1 MMGLTALRAE
11 VTAITGAR
19 SIPMQQ
25 IGIGAGDILDTIGRN
40 YLDDI
45 IRAVGRGSIG
55 SVVKRVL
62 GPAGLVA
69 DAAAAGGA
77 IGGAI
82 TGIVNPYGEDGVNPY
97 TELKNQGII
106 GLGPAEFGWD
116 LGKRIRKGWDNLSQ
130 LDQEEGANSA
140 APISPLQL
148 DLGDILPSP
157 SIPSPSIPSPL
168 TPSPGEEII
177 PIPLP
182 VPLPLPGE
190 EENLLPQDKT
200 RIVANVGFRLLN
212 PSDFTKDYE
221 DLILDEEDI
230 PPPGTIKPIRPS
242 ASPTSWVSVT
252 APEVKAI
259 VKHNVTLS
267 NPNEPYVFRYWGGS
281 VNYIQP
287 FYYVGLWA
295 LDLTVLYITDSL
307 VFPAPQSGYET
318 RTRIVFRAKSFR
330 SYNELYPNA
339 PFAYGTSPISL
350 PTQADG
356 YQYINGNVIDIQG
369 SLTKPSYSG
378 GTHSEVF
385 FASLPISLSFNG
397 AKAEEAAPVEE
408 PEEIKNMKCRA
419 LDAVKA
425 LESRLA
431 ALELKVEIADSK
443 LGAEKIEE
451 VKVTTTTI
459 DAEGVETT
467 SEEVISIDGIGG
479 GIAKIL
485 ENQFSMTDNA
495 ALEEIKK
502 AIGPQITQIIN
513 AKGEPLEISGG
524 IGQAIA
530 MTATAALQTNDKLGE
545 KITEIPHSGVEGG
558 KIPITGGI
566 GEALT
571 VTGTAALE
579 GNDKL
584 GEKITEVEV
593 FNPET
598 KTIEKIA
605 IVGGIGGATALAA
618 SNMGQFRQ
626 KFEKVRQWLM
636 SGRILEIL
644 TFAATLHNA
653 QQLSVSI
660 METLVQAAQ
669 NIVEAIGL
677 KDDEGENLDLQELMK
692 KSLQDLMISVLG
704 KEVYEEAVKKWNRYN
719 KIYQTGANILSA
731 TTSIFNALQDTT
743 EIIGSYVGQIGNAL
757 KRYHV
762 IADDAYQWMSE
773 KMSAKNRWQRRLNAV
788 VEGLEQAESI
798 TSNLEQVTSNTLE
811 IVQQS
816 QELYK
821 ESVALKVLLN
831 EDSPDAEKGDKE
843 LIENKPIA
851 DKQIADNA
859 ASEPPDITPDDII
872 AVANKE

>member
-1 MMGLTALRAE
+1 MSLNALRTQ
-11 VTAITGAR
+11 VTAIAGAQ

-25 IGIGAGDILDTIGRN
+25 IGIGAGDILENIGRN
-40 YLDDI
+40 YLDDT
-45 IRAVGRGSIG
+45 IRAVGRGSI
-55 SVVKRVL
+55 SKVL
-62 GPAGLVA
+62 GPVGLVV
-69 DAAAAGGA
+69 DALASGAAV
-77 IGGAI
+77 GGAI

-97 TELKNQGII
+97 TELRNQGKLP
-106 GLGPAEFGWD
+106 LGGGAAEWGWD
-116 LGKRIRKGWDNLSQ
+116 LGSRIRLGWDNLSNS
-130 LDQEEGANSA
+130 DREDGANDAS
-140 APISPLQL
+140 PISPLQL
-148 DLGDILPSP
+148 DLGDI
-157 SIPSPSIPSPL
+157 IPSPVIPLPL
-168 TPSPGEEII
+168 PLPLPGDEPI

-190 EENLLPQDKT
+190 EQESALPQDKKK
-200 RIVANVGFRLLN
+200 IVAKAGFKLLS
-212 PSDFTKDYE
+212 PEDFNKNYTE
-221 DLILDEEDI
+221 LILDEEDI
-230 PPPGTIKPIRPS
+230 PSPGSIREIKPS
-242 ASPTSWVSVT
+242 ASPSSWVAVTSDEVRSSVKSGVEYLRPNEIYFYRVYGPSIPYIDSFYSVQFWAVDLSVIIQVYESRKHT
-252 APEVKAI
+252 APA
-259 VKHNVTLS
+259 
-267 NPNEPYVFRYWGGS
+267 
-281 VNYIQP
+281 
-287 FYYVGLWA
+287 
-295 LDLTVLYITDSL
+295 
-307 VFPAPQSGYET
+307 SGYT
-318 RTRIVFRAKSFR
+318 IRTRIVFKAKSFR
-330 SYNELYPNA
+330 TYNATYPFA
-339 PFAYGTSPISL
+339 PFAFGTSAISL
-350 PTQADG
+350 PVASDG
-356 YQYINGNVIDIQG
+356 YQYIVGKTIDFQG
-369 SLTKPSYSG
+369 YIFLPLPALGARIEY
-378 GTHSEVF
+378 HY
-385 FASLPISLSFNG
+385 ASLPISLKFNG
-397 AKAEEAAPVEE
+397 EKADKPEQYIEE
-408 PEEIKNMKCRA
+408 PQEQSNMKCRA

-451 VKVTTTTI
+451 IKITTTI
-459 DAEGVETT
+459 TAEDGTETT
-467 SEEVISIDGIGG
+467 SEETIDIDGIGG

-485 ENQFSMTDNA
+485 ENQYGMSDNS

-513 AKGEPLEISGG
+513 GKGEPVEISGG
-524 IGQAIA
+524 IGQVVALTG
-530 MTATAALQTNDKLGE
+530 TATLEANEKLGE
-545 KITEIPHSGVEGG
+545 KITEIPHSGIEGG
-558 KIPITGGI
+558 KIQISGGI

-571 VTGTAALE
+571 LTGTASLE

-605 IVGGIGGATALAA
+605 VVGGIGGATALAA

-636 SGRILEIL
+636 SGRILEVL

-660 METLVQAAQ
+660 AETLVQAAQ

-677 KDDEGENLDLQELMK
+677 KDDEGETLDLQELMK
-692 KSLQDLMISVLG
+692 KGLQDLMISVLG

-821 ESVALKVLLN
+821 ESVALKVLISK
-831 EDSPDAEKGDKE
+831 DSPDKEKGDKE
-843 LIENKPIA
+843 FIENQPIATKQMA
-851 DKQIADNA
+851 DKQ
-859 ASEPPDITPDDII
+859 ASEPPDITPEDIV
-872 AVANKE
+872 AVANK